1 MSKNTWGGARKGAG
15 APKSVG
21 FENRRRARA
30 IQMNDAEYSRLVN
43 MAKNAGVSISEF
55 VRNKVFENL

>member
-1 MSKNTWGGARKGAG
+1 MSSKNQWGGARKGAG

-21 FENRRRARA
+21 LENRRRARA
-30 IQMNDAEYSRLVN
+30 IQMNDAEYSRLTA

-55 VRNKVFENL
+55 LREKVFKK